1 MSDSDRQILDAFI
14 DNIWIEKGLSQNT
27 LDSYRSDLE
36 QFSSWLEKNNLSY
49 IKTSKKE
56 ILSYLSF
63 LFQKGLGSK
72 TVARKLSSLKSFFRY
87 LVFKSIIPNDPSS
100 EVETPKLLKSIPK
113 SISEKEVEALLAAP
127 DEKTDIGLRDKT
139 MIETL
144 YSCGLRISELT
155 NLELLNLNLRQGVIR
170 VIGKGQ
176 KERLVP
182 MGDQLIG
189 LLELYISSSRK
200 NLLNKRHSDFLFLS
214 TRGQRMTRQSFWHRI
229 KHYCL
234 ASGFEP
240 DKISPHVL
248 RHAFAT
254 HLLNNG
260 ADLRVV
266 QLLLGHSDLN
276 TTQIYTEVARQ
287 RLKRLHTEHHPRGCL
302 LYTSPSPRDIS
313 GSRMPSSA

>member
-87 LVFKSIIPNDPSS
+87 LVFKSIILNDPSS

-287 RLKRLHTEHHPRGCL
+287 RLKRLHTEHHPRG
-302 LYTSPSPRDIS
+302 
-313 GSRMPSSA
+313 

>member
-36 QFSSWLEKNNLSY
+36 QFSTWLEKNNLSY

-87 LVFKSIIPNDPSS
+87 LVFKSIISNDPSS

-200 NLLNKRHSDFLFLS
+200 NLLDKRHSDFLFLS

-287 RLKRLHTEHHPRGCL
+287 RLKRLHTEHHPRG
-302 LYTSPSPRDIS
+302 
-313 GSRMPSSA
+313 

>member
-189 LLELYISSSRK
+189 LLDLYISSSRK

-287 RLKRLHTEHHPRGCL
+287 RLKRLHTEHHPRG
-302 LYTSPSPRDIS
+302 
-313 GSRMPSSA
+313 

>member
-1 MSDSDRQILDAFI
+1 MSDSDRLVLDAFI
-14 DNIWIEKGLSQNT
+14 DNIWIEKGLSKNT
-27 LDSYRSDLE
+27 LESYRSDLE
-36 QFSSWLEKNNLSY
+36 QFSDWLKTKDLSFS
-49 IKTSKKE
+49 KTAKKD

-63 LFQKGLGSK
+63 LFKSGLGSK

-87 LVFKSIIPNDPSS
+87 LVFKSIIQVDPSN
-100 EVETPKLLKSIPK
+100 EIETPKLLKSIPK
-113 SISEKEVEALLAAP
+113 SISEKEIEKLLDAP

-182 MGDQLIG
+182 MGDQLLS
-189 LLELYISSSRK
+189 LLENYLVSTRK
-200 NLLNKRHSDFLFLS
+200 NFLKKKNSDFLFLS
-214 TRGQRMTRQSFWHRI
+214 SRGQKMTRQSFWHRI
-229 KHYCL
+229 KYYCINC
-234 ASGFEP
+234 GFEP
-240 DKISPHVL
+240 EKISPHVL

-287 RLKRLHTEHHPRGCL
+287 RLKRLHTEHHPRG
-302 LYTSPSPRDIS
+302 
-313 GSRMPSSA
+313 

>member
-36 QFSSWLEKNNLSY
+36 QFSTWLEKNNLSY

-87 LVFKSIIPNDPSS
+87 LVFKSIIQNDPSS

-155 NLELLNLNLRQGVIR
+155 NLELLNLNLRQGVI
-170 VIGKGQ
+170 
-176 KERLVP
+176 LS
-182 MGDQLIG
+182 LIH
-189 LLELYISSSRK
+189 I
-200 NLLNKRHSDFLFLS
+200 
-214 TRGQRMTRQSFWHRI
+214 
-229 KHYCL
+229 
-234 ASGFEP
+234 
-240 DKISPHVL
+240 
-248 RHAFAT
+248 
-254 HLLNNG
+254 
-260 ADLRVV
+260 
-266 QLLLGHSDLN
+266 
-276 TTQIYTEVARQ
+276 
-287 RLKRLHTEHHPRGCL
+287 
-302 LYTSPSPRDIS
+302 
-313 GSRMPSSA
+313 

>member
-36 QFSSWLEKNNLSY
+36 QFSKWLEKNNLSY
-49 IKTSKKE
+49 LKTSKKE

-144 YSCGLRISELT
+144 YSCGLRISELI

-287 RLKRLHTEHHPRGCL
+287 RLKRLHTEHHPRG
-302 LYTSPSPRDIS
+302 
-313 GSRMPSSA
+313 

>member
-1 MSDSDRQILDAFI
+1 MSDSDRLVLDAFI
-14 DNIWIEKGLSQNT
+14 DNIWIEKGLSKNT
-27 LDSYRSDLE
+27 LESYRSDLE
-36 QFSSWLEKNNLSY
+36 QFSNWLKTKDLSFS
-49 IKTSKKE
+49 KTAKKD

-63 LFQKGLGSK
+63 LFKSGLGSK

-87 LVFKSIIPNDPSS
+87 LVFKSIIQIDPSNDI
-100 EVETPKLLKSIPK
+100 ETPKLLKSIPK
-113 SISEKEVEALLAAP
+113 SISEKEIEKLLDAP

-182 MGDQLIG
+182 MGDQLLS
-189 LLELYISSSRK
+189 LLENYLVSTRK
-200 NLLNKRHSDFLFLS
+200 NFLKKKNSDFLFLS
-214 TRGQRMTRQSFWHRI
+214 SRGQNMTRQSFWHRI
-229 KHYCL
+229 KYYCINC
-234 ASGFEP
+234 GFEP
-240 DKISPHVL
+240 EKISPHVL

-276 TTQIYTEVARQ
+276 RTQIYTEVARQ
-287 RLKRLHTEHHPRGCL
+287 R
-302 LYTSPSPRDIS
+302 
-313 GSRMPSSA
+313 

>member
-36 QFSSWLEKNNLSY
+36 QFSIWLEKNNLTYS
-49 IKTSKKE
+49 KTSKKE

-87 LVFKSIIPNDPSS
+87 LVFKSIITIDPSS

-127 DEKTDIGLRDKT
+127 DAKTDIGLRDKT

-144 YSCGLRISELT
+144 YSCGLRISELI

-182 MGDQLIG
+182 MGDQLIN
-189 LLELYISSSRK
+189 LLNLYISSSRK
-200 NLLNKRHSDFLFLS
+200 NLLSNKHSDFLFLS
-214 TRGQRMTRQSFWHRI
+214 NRGQRMTRQSFWHRI
-229 KHYCL
+229 KYYCL
-234 ASGFEP
+234 DSGFEP
-240 DKISPHVL
+240 EKISPHVL

-287 RLKRLHTEHHPRGCL
+287 RLKRLHTEHHPRG
-302 LYTSPSPRDIS
+302 
-313 GSRMPSSA
+313 

>member
-36 QFSSWLEKNNLSY
+36 QFSSWLKKNNLTY

-87 LVFKSIIPNDPSS
+87 LVFKSIISIDPSS

-182 MGDQLIG
+182 MGDQLIS
-189 LLELYISSSRK
+189 LLELYISSSR
-200 NLLNKRHSDFLFLS
+200 NSLLNKRHSDFLFLS
-214 TRGQRMTRQSFWHRI
+214 TRGQRMTRQSFWYRI

-240 DKISPHVL
+240 EKISPHVL

-287 RLKRLHTEHHPRGCL
+287 RLKRLHTEHHPRG
-302 LYTSPSPRDIS
+302 
-313 GSRMPSSA
+313 

>member
-182 MGDQLIG
+182 MGDQLIA

-200 NLLNKRHSDFLFLS
+200 NLLNKRHSDSLFLS

-287 RLKRLHTEHHPRGCL
+287 RLKRLHTEHHPRG
-302 LYTSPSPRDIS
+302 
-313 GSRMPSSA
+313 

>member
-36 QFSSWLEKNNLSY
+36 QFSSWLEKNDLSY

-287 RLKRLHTEHHPRGCL
+287 RLKRLHTEHHPRG
-302 LYTSPSPRDIS
+302 
-313 GSRMPSSA
+313 

>member
-36 QFSSWLEKNNLSY
+36 QFSSWLEKNNLNY

-87 LVFKSIIPNDPSS
+87 LVFKSIISNDPSS

-287 RLKRLHTEHHPRGCL
+287 RLKRLHTEHHPRG
-302 LYTSPSPRDIS
+302 
-313 GSRMPSSA
+313 

>member
-87 LVFKSIIPNDPSS
+87 LVFKSIISNDPSS

-189 LLELYISSSRK
+189 LLEHYISSSRK

-234 ASGFEP
+234 ASGFES

-287 RLKRLHTEHHPRGCL
+287 RLKRLHTEHHPRG
-302 LYTSPSPRDIS
+302 
-313 GSRMPSSA
+313 

>member
-113 SISEKEVEALLAAP
+113 SISENEVEALLAAP

-214 TRGQRMTRQSFWHRI
+214 ARGQRMTRQSFWHRI

-287 RLKRLHTEHHPRGCL
+287 RLKRLHTEHHPRG
-302 LYTSPSPRDIS
+302 
-313 GSRMPSSA
+313 

>member
-36 QFSSWLEKNNLSY
+36 QFSIWLEKNNLTFS
-49 IKTSKKE
+49 KTSKKE

-87 LVFKSIIPNDPSS
+87 LVFKSIITIDPSS

-127 DEKTDIGLRDKT
+127 DAKIDIGLRDKT

-144 YSCGLRISELT
+144 YSCGLRISELI

-182 MGDQLIG
+182 MGDQLIN
-189 LLELYISSSRK
+189 LLDLYISSSRK
-200 NLLNKRHSDFLFLS
+200 NLLNNKHSDFLFLS
-214 TRGQRMTRQSFWHRI
+214 NRGQRMTRQSFWHRI
-229 KHYCL
+229 KHYCID
-234 ASGFEP
+234 SGFEP
-240 DKISPHVL
+240 EKISPHVL

-287 RLKRLHTEHHPRGCL
+287 RLKRLHTEHHPRG
-302 LYTSPSPRDIS
+302 
-313 GSRMPSSA
+313 

>member
-36 QFSSWLEKNNLSY
+36 QFSKWLEKNNLSY

-200 NLLNKRHSDFLFLS
+200 NLLDKRHSDFLFLS

-287 RLKRLHTEHHPRGCL
+287 RLKRLHTEHHPRG
-302 LYTSPSPRDIS
+302 
-313 GSRMPSSA
+313 

>member
-27 LDSYRSDLE
+27 LDSYRSELE
-36 QFSSWLEKNNLSY
+36 QFSIWLEKNNLTYS
-49 IKTSKKE
+49 KTSKKE

-87 LVFKSIIPNDPSS
+87 LVFKSIITIDPSS

-127 DEKTDIGLRDKT
+127 DAKTDIGLRDKT

-144 YSCGLRISELT
+144 YSCGLRISELI

-182 MGDQLIG
+182 MGDQLIN
-189 LLELYISSSRK
+189 LLNLYISSSRK
-200 NLLNKRHSDFLFLS
+200 NLLSNKHSDFLFLS
-214 TRGQRMTRQSFWHRI
+214 NRGQRMTRQSFWHRI

-234 ASGFEP
+234 DSGFEP
-240 DKISPHVL
+240 EKISPHVL

-287 RLKRLHTEHHPRGCL
+287 RLKRLHTEHHPRG
-302 LYTSPSPRDIS
+302 
-313 GSRMPSSA
+313 

>member
-1 MSDSDRQILDAFI
+1 MSDSDRLVLDAFI
-14 DNIWIEKGLSQNT
+14 DNIWIEKGLSKNT
-27 LDSYRSDLE
+27 LESYRSDLE
-36 QFSSWLEKNNLSY
+36 QFSNWLKTKDLSFS
-49 IKTSKKE
+49 KTAKKD

-63 LFQKGLGSK
+63 LFKSGLGSK

-87 LVFKSIIPNDPSS
+87 LVFKSIIQVDPSNDI
-100 EVETPKLLKSIPK
+100 ETPKLLKSIPK
-113 SISEKEVEALLAAP
+113 SISEKEIEKLLDAP

-182 MGDQLIG
+182 MGDQLIS
-189 LLELYISSSRK
+189 LLENYLVSSRK
-200 NLLNKRHSDFLFLS
+200 NLLKKKNSDFLFLS
-214 TRGQRMTRQSFWHRI
+214 LRGQKMTRQSFWHRI
-229 KHYCL
+229 KYYCINC
-234 ASGFEP
+234 GFEP
-240 DKISPHVL
+240 EKISPHVL

-287 RLKRLHTEHHPRGCL
+287 RLKRLHTEHHPRG
-302 LYTSPSPRDIS
+302 
-313 GSRMPSSA
+313 

>member
-1 MSDSDRQILDAFI
+1 MSDSDRLILDAFI
-14 DNIWIEKGLSQNT
+14 DNIWIEKGLSKNT
-27 LDSYRSDLE
+27 LESYRSDLE
-36 QFSSWLEKNNLSY
+36 QFSNWLKTKDLSFS
-49 IKTSKKE
+49 KTAKKD

-63 LFQKGLGSK
+63 LFKSGLGSK

-87 LVFKSIIPNDPSS
+87 LVFKSIIQIDPSNDI
-100 EVETPKLLKSIPK
+100 ETPKLLKSIPK
-113 SISEKEVEALLAAP
+113 SISEKEIEKLLDAP

-182 MGDQLIG
+182 MGDQLIS
-189 LLELYISSSRK
+189 LLENYLVSSRK
-200 NLLNKRHSDFLFLS
+200 NFLKKKNSDFLFLS
-214 TRGQRMTRQSFWHRI
+214 SRGQKMTRQSFWHRI
-229 KHYCL
+229 KYYCINC
-234 ASGFEP
+234 GFEP
-240 DKISPHVL
+240 EKISPHVL

-287 RLKRLHTEHHPRGCL
+287 RLKRLHTEHHPRG
-302 LYTSPSPRDIS
+302 
-313 GSRMPSSA
+313 

>member
-14 DNIWIEKGLSQNT
+14 DNIWIEKGLSKNT

-287 RLKRLHTEHHPRGCL
+287 RLKRLHTEHHPRG
-302 LYTSPSPRDIS
+302 
-313 GSRMPSSA
+313 

>member
-49 IKTSKKE
+49 IKTSKRE

-113 SISEKEVEALLAAP
+113 SISEREVEALLAAP

-234 ASGFEP
+234 ASSFEP

-287 RLKRLHTEHHPRGCL
+287 RLKRLHTEHHPRG
-302 LYTSPSPRDIS
+302 
-313 GSRMPSSA
+313 

>member
-36 QFSSWLEKNNLSY
+36 QFSSWLEKNNLTY
-49 IKTSKKE
+49 IKVSKRD
-56 ILSYLSF
+56 ILSYLAF

-87 LVFKSIIPNDPSS
+87 LVFTSIITSDPSS

-113 SISEKEVEALLAAP
+113 SISETEVEALLAAP

-144 YSCGLRISELT
+144 YSCGLRISELI

-200 NLLNKRHSDFLFLS
+200 NLLNEKHSDFLFLS
-214 TRGQRMTRQSFWHRI
+214 TRSKKMTRQSFWHRI
-229 KHYCL
+229 KYYCL
-234 ASGFEP
+234 DSGFEP
-240 DKISPHVL
+240 EKISPHVL

-287 RLKRLHTEHHPRGCL
+287 RLKRLHTEHHPRG
-302 LYTSPSPRDIS
+302 
-313 GSRMPSSA
+313 

>member
-27 LDSYRSDLE
+27 LDSYRSDLL

-49 IKTSKKE
+49 TNASKKE

-63 LFQKGLGSK
+63 LFKKGLGSK

-87 LVFKSIIPNDPSS
+87 LVFKSIITTDPSS
-100 EVETPKLLKSIPK
+100 EIETPKLLKSIPK
-113 SISEKEVEALLAAP
+113 SISEKEVEVLLAAP

-144 YSCGLRISELT
+144 YSCGLRISELV

-170 VIGKGQ
+170 VVGKGQ

-182 MGDQLIG
+182 MGDQLIS
-189 LLELYISSSRK
+189 LLEFYISSSRK
-200 NLLNKRHSDFLFLS
+200 SLLNNRHSDFLFLS
-214 TRGQRMTRQSFWHRI
+214 ARGQRMTRQSFWHRI

-234 ASGFEP
+234 NSGFESE
-240 DKISPHVL
+240 KISPHVL

-287 RLKRLHTEHHPRGCL
+287 RLKRLHTEHHPRG
-302 LYTSPSPRDIS
+302 
-313 GSRMPSSA
+313 

>member
-36 QFSSWLEKNNLSY
+36 QFSSWLEKNNLNY

-72 TVARKLSSLKSFFRY
+72 TDARKLSSLKSFFRY

-287 RLKRLHTEHHPRGCL
+287 RLKRLHTEHHPRG
-302 LYTSPSPRDIS
+302 
-313 GSRMPSSA
+313 

>member
-36 QFSSWLEKNNLSY
+36 QFSKWLKKNNLSY
-49 IKTSKKE
+49 LKTSKKE

-176 KERLVP
+176 KERLGP
-182 MGDQLIG
+182 MGDQLIA

-200 NLLNKRHSDFLFLS
+200 NLLDKRHSDFLFLS

-287 RLKRLHTEHHPRGCL
+287 RLKRLHTEHHPRG
-302 LYTSPSPRDIS
+302 
-313 GSRMPSSA
+313 

>member
-36 QFSSWLEKNNLSY
+36 QFSSWLEKNNLNY

-182 MGDQLIG
+182 MGNQLIG

-287 RLKRLHTEHHPRGCL
+287 RLKRLHTEHHPRG
-302 LYTSPSPRDIS
+302 
-313 GSRMPSSA
+313 

>member
-36 QFSSWLEKNNLSY
+36 QFSSWLEKNKLSY

-113 SISEKEVEALLAAP
+113 SISENEVEALLAAP

-287 RLKRLHTEHHPRGCL
+287 RLKRLHTEHHPRG
-302 LYTSPSPRDIS
+302 
-313 GSRMPSSA
+313 

>member
-1 MSDSDRQILDAFI
+1 MSDSDRQDLDAFI

-36 QFSSWLEKNNLSY
+36 QFTGWLNQKKLTYKDS
-49 IKTSKKE
+49 SKKE

-63 LFQKGLGSK
+63 LFQRGLGSK

-87 LVFKSIIPNDPSS
+87 LVFKSIISIDPTS
-100 EVETPKLLKSIPK
+100 EVDTPKLLKSIPK
-113 SISEKEVEALLAAP
+113 SISETEVEALLASP
-127 DEKTDIGLRDKT
+127 DVKSDIGLRDKT

-144 YSCGLRISELT
+144 YSCGLRISELI

-182 MGDQLIG
+182 MGDQLMN
-189 LLELYISSSRK
+189 LLSLYMETSRK
-200 NLLNKRHSDFLFLS
+200 NFLNKKHSDHLFLTS
-214 TRGQRMTRQSFWHRI
+214 RGQKMTRQSFWHRI

-234 ASGFEP
+234 DSGFEP
-240 DKISPHVL
+240 EKISPHVL

-287 RLKRLHTEHHPRGCL
+287 RLKRLHTEHHPRG
-302 LYTSPSPRDIS
+302 
-313 GSRMPSSA
+313 

>member
-100 EVETPKLLKSIPK
+100 EIETPKLLKSIPK

-287 RLKRLHTEHHPRGCL
+287 RLKRLHTEHHPRG
-302 LYTSPSPRDIS
+302 
-313 GSRMPSSA
+313 

>member
-36 QFSSWLEKNNLSY
+36 QFSSWLEKNNLNY

-56 ILSYLSF
+56 ILFYLSF

-113 SISEKEVEALLAAP
+113 SISEKEVEALLSAP

-287 RLKRLHTEHHPRGCL
+287 RLKRLHTEHHPRG
-302 LYTSPSPRDIS
+302 
-313 GSRMPSSA
+313 

>member
-36 QFSSWLEKNNLSY
+36 QFSSWLKKNNLNY

-72 TVARKLSSLKSFFRY
+72 TVARKLSSIKSFFRY

-155 NLELLNLNLRQGVIR
+155 NLEVLNLNLRQGVIR

-287 RLKRLHTEHHPRGCL
+287 RLKRLHTEHHPRG
-302 LYTSPSPRDIS
+302 
-313 GSRMPSSA
+313 

>member
-36 QFSSWLEKNNLSY
+36 QFSKWLEKNNLSY
-49 IKTSKKE
+49 LKTSKKE

-144 YSCGLRISELT
+144 YSCALRISELT

-182 MGDQLIG
+182 MGDQLIA

-200 NLLNKRHSDFLFLS
+200 NLLSKRHSDFLFLS

-287 RLKRLHTEHHPRGCL
+287 RLKRLHTEHHPRG
-302 LYTSPSPRDIS
+302 
-313 GSRMPSSA
+313 

>member
-36 QFSSWLEKNNLSY
+36 QFSSWLEKNNLNY

-113 SISEKEVEALLAAP
+113 SISENEVEALLAAP

-287 RLKRLHTEHHPRGCL
+287 RLKRLHTEHHPRG
-302 LYTSPSPRDIS
+302 
-313 GSRMPSSA
+313 

>member
-36 QFSSWLEKNNLSY
+36 QFSKWLEKNNLSY
-49 IKTSKKE
+49 LKTSKKE

-182 MGDQLIG
+182 MGDQLIA

-200 NLLNKRHSDFLFLS
+200 NLLSKRHSDFLFLS

-234 ASGFEP
+234 DSGFEP

-287 RLKRLHTEHHPRGCL
+287 RLKRLHTEHHPRG
-302 LYTSPSPRDIS
+302 
-313 GSRMPSSA
+313 

>member
-1 MSDSDRQILDAFI
+1 MSNSDRQILDAFI

-36 QFSSWLEKNNLSY
+36 QFSSWLEKNNFSY
-49 IKTSKKE
+49 INTSKKE

-127 DEKTDIGLRDKT
+127 DEETDIGLRDKT

-214 TRGQRMTRQSFWHRI
+214 TRGQGMTRQSFWHRI

-240 DKISPHVL
+240 DES
-248 RHAFAT
+248 
-254 HLLNNG
+254 
-260 ADLRVV
+260 
-266 QLLLGHSDLN
+266 
-276 TTQIYTEVARQ
+276 
-287 RLKRLHTEHHPRGCL
+287 
-302 LYTSPSPRDIS
+302 
-313 GSRMPSSA
+313 

>member
-229 KHYCL
+229 KHYRL
-234 ASGFEP
+234 AAGFEP
-240 DKISPHVL
+240 DKISLHVL

-287 RLKRLHTEHHPRGCL
+287 RLKRLHTEHHPRG
-302 LYTSPSPRDIS
+302 
-313 GSRMPSSA
+313 

>member
-49 IKTSKKE
+49 TKTSKKE

-189 LLELYISSSRK
+189 LLELYIFSSRK

-287 RLKRLHTEHHPRGCL
+287 RLKRLHTEHHPRG
-302 LYTSPSPRDIS
+302 
-313 GSRMPSSA
+313 

>member
-36 QFSSWLEKNNLSY
+36 QFSKWLKKNNLSY
-49 IKTSKKE
+49 LKTSKKE

-87 LVFKSIIPNDPSS
+87 LVFKSIIQNDPSS

-182 MGDQLIG
+182 MGDQLIA

-200 NLLNKRHSDFLFLS
+200 NLLSKRHSDFLFLS

-287 RLKRLHTEHHPRGCL
+287 RLKRLHTEHHPRG
-302 LYTSPSPRDIS
+302 
-313 GSRMPSSA
+313 

>member
-36 QFSSWLEKNNLSY
+36 QFSKWLKKNNLNY

-113 SISEKEVEALLAAP
+113 SISEKEVEPLLAAP

-189 LLELYISSSRK
+189 LLELYISFSRK

-287 RLKRLHTEHHPRGCL
+287 RLKRLHTEHHPRG
-302 LYTSPSPRDIS
+302 
-313 GSRMPSSA
+313 